1 MRIRSIALGCYLSL
15 AALVLPLTARA
26 VVIEKVVAVVGEKA
40 VLLSDLRKR
49 ARPFLVQLYRKVP
62 VGPQRAAAES
72 KLLSQLLD
80 RMVDEE
86 LESLAAMRSNTL
98 VTSEDVDKALKN
110 MAAMGRVT
118 LSQLFEDVRLNS
130 GMSEQEYRREIRR
143 QVLEGKLL
151 QRLVQDRFRITE
163 TDLQRMFERT
173 VQQELAA
180 RQYNPAWIVVRIGE
194 GADAAVAE
202 QRRKLAADLSVRA
215 RAGEEFAELARKHS
229 DDAGSREGGGDLG
242 IRAPAGS
249 PAALSGKRPILA
261 PELERAV
268 MKLTDGE
275 VSDPVVFKDALV
287 VFKLISRQPSRYT
300 SVEDARPEMI
310 QRVKAEQLEKAKAK
324 WLKDLRRRNHVDIRQ

>member
-1 MRIRSIALGCYLSL
+1 MRIRSVALSCYLSL

-40 VLLSDLRKR
+40 VLLSDVRDR

-62 VGPQRAAAES
+62 EGPQRAAAES
-72 KLLSQLLD
+72 KLLAQLLD

-180 RQYNPAWIVVRIGE
+180 RQYNPAWIVVRIGK
-194 GADAAVAE
+194 GADPAAAAA
-202 QRRKLAADLSVRA
+202 RRKLAKELAARA
-215 RAGEEFAELARKHS
+215 RAGEDFAELARKHS
-229 DDAGSREGGGDLG
+229 DDAGSREGGGNLG
-242 IRAPAGS
+242 IRAPAAS

-300 SVEDARPEMI
+300 SLEDARPEMI